1 MTSLQGSFSV
11 PAPFKALVTITCSTL
26 ALSHPLGVAV
36 IFFSTFL
43 SPLNYQLQT
52 LSICGTINTKNER
65 CANVLI
71 LKIFIIYAV
80 VTILVFLKNT
90 YRKYHVNY
98 LRNTYRENLLNN
110 QNAKNYE
117 LLIPFTNV
125 FEHAHMSD
133 YRYDLEDYIIKGK
146 YPYKFEDLLN
156 KAFYHYSYNA
166 KHCFSWF
173 FRIPLPRITSITKHI
188 SNKVLQPFVF
198 VFTVILDYLICL
210 SLDKYG
216 LGEKIL
222 NFLVS
227 FLKKLF

>member
-1 MTSLQGSFSV
+1 M
-11 PAPFKALVTITCSTL
+11 
-26 ALSHPLGVAV
+26 
-36 IFFSTFL
+36 
-43 SPLNYQLQT
+43 
-52 LSICGTINTKNER
+52 
-65 CANVLI
+65 I
-71 LKIFIIYAV
+71 LKMFIIYAI
-80 VTILVFLKNT
+80 VTVLVFLKNT

-98 LRNTYRENLLNN
+98 LRNIYRENLRNN
-110 QNAKNYE
+110 QKDKNYE

-133 YRYDLEDYIIKGK
+133 YRYDLDDYIIKGK
-146 YPYKFEDLLN
+146 YPHNFEDLLN
-156 KAFYHYSYNA
+156 RAFYHYSYLA

-173 FRIPLPRITSITKHI
+173 FRIPLPRINSITKHI

-198 VFTVILDYLICL
+198 AFTVILDYLICL
-210 SLDKYG
+210 YLDKYG

>member
-133 YRYDLEDYIIKGK
+133 YRYDLEDYIIKENILINLK
-146 YPYKFEDLLN
+146 TYLIR
-156 KAFYHYSYNA
+156 H
-166 KHCFSWF
+166 
-173 FRIPLPRITSITKHI
+173 SITIHTMLSI
-188 SNKVLQPFVF
+188 VF
-198 VFTVILDYLICL
+198 RGFSEYLCQ
-210 SLDKYG
+210 
-216 LGEKIL
+216 E
-222 NFLVS
+222 
-227 FLKKLF
+227 